1 MALLHFERFL
11 SGGTMLKLSEA
22 IELGA
27 LLERPGSSLSF
38 KTCAIGLGMAAVGV
52 PREERRAK
60 KAKELWPWLGKEA
73 RKSFLGLTKIDYVR
87 EISDWYFN
95 VRLGRMTMLALLN
108 RIRRIEQSTPEGHPT
123 GSPSPS
129 EMSRLSIS

>member
-1 MALLHFERFL
+1 
-11 SGGTMLKLSEA
+11 MLKLSEA

-38 KTCAIGLGMAAVGV
+38 KACAIGLGMAAVGV
-52 PREERRAK
+52 PRAERTAK
-60 KAKELWPWLGKEA
+60 KAKELWPWLGKET

-95 VRLGRMTMLALLN
+95 VRLGRMTMMALLN
-108 RIRRIEQSTPEGHPT
+108 RIRRIEQSTTEGRPT
-123 GSPSPS
+123 PSPS
-129 EMSRLSIS
+129 EMSRQSIS